1 METSTRERLRYHAG
15 DVEMTGPHSRIK
27 CSRSSES
34 ERQSSPNIGSIAE
47 PVSKRL
53 EDESEPPVEAVV
65 VCEMDVGS
73 MMSQLQQL
81 RFSV

>member
-65 VCEMDVGS
+65 VCEMDIHSGGN
-73 MMSQLQQL
+73 
-81 RFSV
+81 

>member
-1 METSTRERLRYHAG
+1 MLIYFPLFL
-15 DVEMTGPHSRIK
+15 DVSYTVVNILQRIK

-53 EDESEPPVEAVV
+53 EDVSSLNWPLLI
-65 VCEMDVGS
+65 S
-73 MMSQLQQL
+73 
-81 RFSV
+81 F